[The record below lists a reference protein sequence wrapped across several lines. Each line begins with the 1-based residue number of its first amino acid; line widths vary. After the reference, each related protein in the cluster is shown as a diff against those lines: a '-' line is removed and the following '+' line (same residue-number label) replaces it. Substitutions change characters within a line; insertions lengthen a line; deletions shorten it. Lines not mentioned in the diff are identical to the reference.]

1 MKKKTCSAAF
11 CTSGAWIIINK
22 SEEPET
28 MQAYSIFAILMWR
41 VIDLNPFT
49 RVCRLGSSFSSEFNT
64 GFAF

>member
-1 MKKKTCSAAF
+1 
-11 CTSGAWIIINK
+11 
-22 SEEPET
+22 

-49 RVCRLGSSFSSEFNT
+49 RVCRLGSSFSLEFNT